1 MTEPRAPEPPRL
13 ARRLLEA
20 VLPQGRRTEALLGD
34 LHEEFERRVGSDP
47 VAARVRYCLDAAGIA
62 WRYTWTGRGRTNRG
76 SPMDGMWMNVRYAV
90 RRLVRSPLFTA
101 VAVLSLALGIGANT
115 AIFSVVDA
123 VVLQKQPFAH
133 PETLV
138 DVYQSALGFSHSPLS
153 YPDEQDVARD
163 ASGIFAGVAGSQLAL
178 VQADV
183 EGGVEMVPA
192 EGVTGNYFP
201 LTGVKP
207 AVGRLFTDEDQVA
220 EGAHPVVVLGYG
232 YWQTRY
238 GGDPGVV
245 GKEIR
250 LAGRPYT
257 IVGVVEKDYQGQI
270 RGLVPGLYFPILMY
284 EVLQP
289 GAGVL
294 DHRAS
299 HGFFTKARL
308 AQGVTMERA
317 EAELGRLTA
326 SYKERYPDE
335 WGPIEGFR
343 LVRTADVI
351 MNPMIDRV
359 LVPAVAMVMVVVGL
373 VLLIACA
380 NLASFLLARAADR
393 RKEIAVRLAMGA
405 RRRALIG
412 QLLTETTLLSL
423 VGGAAGVALA
433 HWSLRALL
441 AADLPLPF
449 PITLDLALD
458 GRVLAFTLLVSLAAG
473 VLFGLAPAV
482 QSTNPDVSSTLRDE
496 SAGGGRSRGAALR
509 NALVVTQVAVCVVLL
524 TGAGLFLR
532 SLDASSRVDPGFG
545 HDPAGLLS
553 LAATPDRYTDE
564 EARAFFQQLVDKVGA
579 LPGVESVGLTENLHL
594 NTLSTN
600 LARVEVEGVAPP
612 EGQSSHEVDATHVD
626 EGFLHAVGIPLLE
639 GRNFEATDVEGGD
652 PVVMVNEAF
661 ARRFFP
667 GTSAVGKTI
676 RVSGAEATIV
686 GVVATARIRQ
696 LGEEPRPFV
705 YRNQR
710 QDPSRFVTVVARCR
724 GDEGRTAQEMLQAA
738 RGLDP
743 EIMVIESGTMSRHLA
758 IMLLPRQLGAL
769 VVAGFATLALALAS
783 IGLYGL
789 VSYAVARRGRE
800 VGIRLS
806 LGADASRVVW
816 MLAGGGMRLVAL
828 GGVLG
833 LLGSA
838 LLAQLLSR
846 LLFGVPALDP
856 VTFVGVPLVLGGVGL
871 LASWIPARRAS
882 RVDPSVALRSE

>member
-1 MTEPRAPEPPRL
+1 M
-13 ARRLLEA
+13 
-20 VLPQGRRTEALLGD
+20 
-34 LHEEFERRVGSDP
+34 
-47 VAARVRYCLDAAGIA
+47 
-62 WRYTWTGRGRTNRG
+62 
-76 SPMDGMWMNVRYAV
+76 
-90 RRLVRSPLFTA
+90 
-101 VAVLSLALGIGANT
+101 
-115 AIFSVVDA
+115 
-123 VVLQKQPFAH
+123 
-133 PETLV
+133 
-138 DVYQSALGFSHSPLS
+138 
-153 YPDEQDVARD
+153 
-163 ASGIFAGVAGSQLAL
+163 
-178 VQADV
+178 
-183 EGGVEMVPA
+183 
-192 EGVTGNYFP
+192 
-201 LTGVKP
+201 
-207 AVGRLFTDEDQVA
+207 
-220 EGAHPVVVLGYG
+220 
-232 YWQTRY
+232 
-238 GGDPGVV
+238 
-245 GKEIR
+245 
-250 LAGRPYT
+250 
-257 IVGVVEKDYQGQI
+257 
-270 RGLVPGLYFPILMY
+270 
-284 EVLQP
+284 
-289 GAGVL
+289 
-294 DHRAS
+294 
-299 HGFFTKARL
+299 
-308 AQGVTMERA
+308 
-317 EAELGRLTA
+317 
-326 SYKERYPDE
+326 
-335 WGPIEGFR
+335 
-343 LVRTADVI
+343 
-351 MNPMIDRV
+351 
-359 LVPAVAMVMVVVGL
+359 
-373 VLLIACA
+373 
-380 NLASFLLARAADR
+380 
-393 RKEIAVRLAMGA
+393 
-405 RRRALIG
+405 
-412 QLLTETTLLSL
+412 
-423 VGGAAGVALA
+423 
-433 HWSLRALL
+433 
-441 AADLPLPF
+441 
-449 PITLDLALD
+449 
-458 GRVLAFTLLVSLAAG
+458 
-473 VLFGLAPAV
+473 
-482 QSTNPDVSSTLRDE
+482 
-496 SAGGGRSRGAALR
+496 
-509 NALVVTQVAVCVVLL
+509 
-524 TGAGLFLR
+524 
-532 SLDASSRVDPGFG
+532 
-545 HDPAGLLS
+545 
-553 LAATPDRYTDE
+553 
-564 EARAFFQQLVDKVGA
+564 FFQQLVDKVGA

-724 GDEGRTAQEMLQAA
+724 GDEARMAQEMLQAA

-882 RVDPSVALRSE
+882 RVAPSVALRSE